1 MVSRHERRGDEPA
14 RDSDDTL
21 DLRNGSDLLVRTPI
35 VTRGQEG
42 IHLVPLSTRRVPLDS
57 RSNSPD
63 LRLLRGD
70 PARRIQELSPSPL
83 ETGQFSDSVYMDRH
97 PRLPFE
103 YVTTR
108 GTTEAQ
114 ETTDDAKTLADAE
127 TRLALLATEH
137 QIMLMTLNI
146 RNLQKRSRSTSG
158 QSSSHRSSSSSSP
171 AESASPRG
179 LRPAETRRR
188 TTADDSSTPLDED
201 RMQPQTRGSP
211 PHTSADSRGSH
222 HSRRERH
229 RDGQAELELRRL
241 EDRAAQRQADRE
253 ERAERQA
260 ERDERREERAL
271 AAQVAALGGRAK
283 YSIGTALEKFRT
295 FDGADGADGATYLAA
310 FSKQLSTLE
319 IPKAKWA
326 QELFLKL
333 TGTAADW
340 YDSRFEDLAADVFP
354 AWGELYSSMLLQ
366 FSKQYEGAGAF
377 QDLAGAT
384 RLPGTTGLQALQRI
398 EALTVALHRRGI
410 RNPGPSEQL
419 AYVLQNQLSPE
430 ELPRW
435 TSLANADG
443 TISDA
448 TLNELE
454 LHSTSTTTS
463 RHSCLPETR
472 EAFFARRVDHLR
484 NFLRDQSKSTTGG
497 RPTGSAPTRPGA
509 YARAAV
515 TTGETTA
522 EDETVAPPP
531 TPAPPAS
538 GTSKAGAQT
547 SALECRLCVARATRD
562 AGASRRNP
570 MPYPEYVGPNPLH
583 ADANKAEFLRRQ
595 RSGLCY
601 ACPGKE
607 LNEQRCH
614 LDCAQHG
621 RLATDKQRAD
631 QAHRVPG
638 AGAPI

>member
-497 RPTGSAPTRPGA
+497 RPTGSVFSHPPRRICAGSCRDRGDPLDGGGRDRDAAPATDRRGVEDWDTDLGAGVQALCCAGRTRRRGNTEKTYALPGV
-509 YARAAV
+509 RRPQSAV
-515 TTGETTA
+515 RGRQQGR
-522 EDETVAPPP
+522 VPP
-531 TPAPPAS
+531 TAAFGPVLRVPRE
-538 GTSKAGAQT
+538 GAQRT
-547 SALECRLCVARATRD
+547 AVPSRLRSARQAGHGQAT
-562 AGASRRNP
+562 G
-570 MPYPEYVGPNPLH
+570 
-583 ADANKAEFLRRQ
+583 
-595 RSGLCY
+595 
-601 ACPGKE
+601 
-607 LNEQRCH
+607 
-614 LDCAQHG
+614 
-621 RLATDKQRAD
+621 
-631 QAHRVPG
+631 
-638 AGAPI
+638 